1 MENNH
6 QENWFFEQAIELE
19 NDHLF
24 LAGDL
29 IQQMEKCVNAHN
41 LQLGLM
47 PEYFDQIQHQL
58 VIKETQTE
66 KKAFYGEALKIRTW
80 IEQTH
85 ELYVVRITII
95 YCQKKQSTIWVN
107 QSKWGCLDLKTKRLN
122 RLPPTVFQVYKENE
136 CI

>member
-6 QENWFFEQAIELE
+6 QENRFFEQEIPPE
-19 NDHLF
+19 NHHLF
-24 LAGDL
+24 LASGL

-41 LQLGLM
+41 LYLGLT
-47 PEYFDQIQHQL
+47 PEYFKQIQHQL
-58 VIKETQTE
+58 VIKETKTE
-66 KKAFYGEALKIRTW
+66 TKSFHGEALRIRTW
-80 IEQTH
+80 IEQTN

-95 YCQKKQSTIWVN
+95 YCQKQQSTLWVN

-122 RLPPTVFQVYKENE
+122 RLPPTVFQIYKVNE

>member
-1 MENNH
+1 MENSH
-6 QENWFFEQAIELE
+6 QENRFFEQELRLE
-19 NDHLF
+19 NYPLF
-24 LAGDL
+24 LASDL

-41 LQLGLM
+41 LHLGLT

-58 VIKETQTE
+58 VIKEIQTE
-66 KKAFYGEALKIRTW
+66 RKSFYGEALKIRTW
-80 IEQTH
+80 VKQTH

-95 YCQKKQSTIWVN
+95 YCQKQQNTIWIN

-122 RLPPTVFQVYKENE
+122 RLPPTVFQIYKANE